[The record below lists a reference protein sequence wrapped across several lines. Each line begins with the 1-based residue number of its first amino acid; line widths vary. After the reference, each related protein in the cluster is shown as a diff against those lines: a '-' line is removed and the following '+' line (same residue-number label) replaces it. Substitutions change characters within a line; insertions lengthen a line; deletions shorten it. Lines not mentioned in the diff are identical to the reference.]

1 MRWEQQIQ
9 YASLSDIGFR
19 RQNNEDA
26 CAIHVCTDAE
36 TWKRHGH
43 LFMVADGMGGHAVGE
58 LASKI
63 AVDTLPHA
71 YYKGKNSRLTESLKE
86 TVELTNAAIHERASH
101 NREFDRM
108 GTTCTVL
115 VLSARGAIVG
125 HVGDSRIYRVR
136 GDLIVQLT
144 CDHSLAWEMRRQGQS
159 RGSEVMLNEPRHII
173 TRSLGPESKVKVDVE
188 GPSAILPGDTYVL
201 CSDGLTGHLRDDE
214 IGMIAGEL
222 PPNAACRLLVNL
234 ANLRG
239 GSDNTT
245 VVVARVGDLPFG
257 ATLDEEEEIAPAPR
271 ETWLRGW
278 WLVAFWSIAI
288 VFVSGVS
295 LTLLGWLIEGV
306 SLVCLTVIAV
316 GGLILRWLEKRQEP
330 RPAAQP
336 ASDTT
341 VWQPYATASA
351 RLSRRFVSHLAAIEE
366 ELHRTAAE
374 EGWSINWRA
383 HEDAFRKAR
392 KRFTDKQ
399 YRAGFLELANAI
411 DVLME
416 GIIAHRRQLTD
427 QKRGRESPPPAP
439 KEPKGPGTSPENG
452 RESRAGG

>member
-26 CAIHVCTDAE
+26 SAVHVCTDAE
-36 TWKRHGH
+36 VWKRHGH

-71 YYKGKNSRLTESLKE
+71 YYKGRNSKLPESLKE

-115 VLSARGAIVG
+115 VLSPRGAVVG
-125 HVGDSRIYRVR
+125 HVGDSRVYRVR
-136 GDLIVQLT
+136 GDRVEQLT
-144 CDHSLAWEMRRQGQS
+144 CDHSLAWEMRRQGQA
-159 RGSEVMLNEPRHII
+159 RGGEVLLSEPRHII
-173 TRSLGPESKVKVDVE
+173 TRSLGPEEKVQVDTE
-188 GPSAILPGDTYVL
+188 GPFAVLPGDTYVI

-222 PPNAACRLLVNL
+222 PPAAASRLMVNL

-239 GSDNTT
+239 GSDNIT
-245 VVVARVGDLPFG
+245 VVVARVGELPFG
-257 ATLDEEEEIAPAPR
+257 LQPEDDEAAPAPR

-278 WLVAFWSIAI
+278 WLVAFWAIAI

-295 LTLLGWLIEGV
+295 LALLGWLIEGV

-330 RPAAQP
+330 QP
-336 ASDTT
+336 ESPSTSDTI
-341 VWQPYATASA
+341 VWRPYATASA

-374 EGWSINWRA
+374 EGWPINWRE

-392 KRFTDKQ
+392 KRFADKQ
-399 YRAGFLELANAI
+399 YRSGFLELANAI
-411 DVLME
+411 DVLTE
-416 GIIAHRRQLTD
+416 GIIQHRRHPAAN
-427 QKRGRESPPPAP
+427 QKRGGAAPPSHP
-439 KEPKGPGTSPENG
+439 KDSTEPNVEG